1 MHSLIQIRHYP
12 ATAPTDRNR
21 TSPHTHRRND
31 DTADVGHF
39 PIALLFFLT
48 WTTVP
53 LWTVL
58 KHPDTT
64 PGFSQAHAYLAATQP
79 QPAHHLGQ
87 DLTGQPE
94 LHPAA

>member
-1 MHSLIQIRHYP
+1 MTPLMW
-12 ATAPTDRNR
+12 ANL
-21 TSPHTHRRND
+21 
-31 DTADVGHF
+31 

-53 LWTVL
+53 LWIIL

-64 PGFSQAHAYLAATQP
+64 PDFSQAHAYQAATQP

-94 LHPAA
+94 PHPAA